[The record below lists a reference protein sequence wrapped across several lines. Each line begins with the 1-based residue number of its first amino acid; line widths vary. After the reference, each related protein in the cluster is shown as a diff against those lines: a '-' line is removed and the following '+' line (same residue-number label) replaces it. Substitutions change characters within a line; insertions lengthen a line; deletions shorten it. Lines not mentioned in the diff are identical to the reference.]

1 MVGIPD
7 RESSCHANTFIGPEN
22 ECKEWEALTIRL
34 IERTP
39 NHQSSRGSAI
49 EAVAKEIDELT
60 RGLMGLQYSEQR
72 FRALKSFV
80 DTAADLAVL
89 LAKQPALYRL
99 VQDRPGM
106 VCDPNTMED
115 VLQELGSQAI
125 RSRNVLATVFPAVQ
139 KWDSEQGSIS
149 QTPVCI
155 RKAQVMVS

>member
-1 MVGIPD
+1 MVRIRDLG
-7 RESSCHANTFIGPEN
+7 SSCHANTCLGSGN
-22 ECKEWEALTIRL
+22 EYKEWEALTTRL
-34 IERTP
+34 LERTP
-39 NHQSSRGSAI
+39 KYQSRKGSAT

-60 RGLMGLQYSEQR
+60 RGLTGLQYSEDS
-72 FRALKSFV
+72 FRSLKKIV

-99 VQDRPGM
+99 VEERPGV

-115 VLQELGSQAI
+115 VLQELNSQAI
-125 RSRNVLATVFPAVQ
+125 RKKNVLATVFPAVQ